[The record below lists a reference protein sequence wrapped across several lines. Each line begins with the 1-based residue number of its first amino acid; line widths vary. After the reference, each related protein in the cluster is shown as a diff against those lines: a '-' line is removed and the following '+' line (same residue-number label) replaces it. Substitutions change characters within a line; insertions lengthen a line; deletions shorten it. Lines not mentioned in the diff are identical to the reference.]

1 MSLQDIYTKLSK
13 YSSAQTKKTSAASI
27 KTSSFVKLS
36 AASDLETALDSLEK
50 TYDRSMSNFEELQDA
65 YAKAVKASNDL
76 EEALAG
82 MAPLKQSVTDLGY
95 ALSTASSVYQDY
107 AYAANELGIDPST
120 NDKYAKLESFMDD
133 AKSLREEFQEMINIH
148 ENDFFI

>member
-13 YSSAQTKKTSAASI
+13 YSSAQAKKTSATSI
-27 KTSSFVKLS
+27 KTSSSVKLS

-65 YAKAVKASNDL
+65 YAKAVEASNDL

-82 MAPLKQSVTDLGY
+82 MAPLKESVSDLGY

-133 AKSLREEFQEMINIH
+133 AKSLREEFQEMINMH
-148 ENDFFI
+148 ANNFFM